1 MTLTR
6 DIGSKL
12 ANKKLL
18 PISEHQERTNEWLL
32 HFTQTRMPQ
41 SQAWQE
47 QSRGQE
53 GAVYPPLV
61 EMEKATTS
69 LGEFGSS
76 CVTAAESNT
85 FPFCWQGV
93 ENRSTQKTCTQM
105 LRAALFIIVK
115 LTPPWR
121 QIGITQGQVWIGYPG
136 IGKSL
141 SPAQYCYKCKSA
153 TIRSLCLLKG
163 RSRQQWFHFG
173 LQTSQ
178 RFTKRLPHTL
188 ELFHCTEGTS
198 LPHCEITVLRIRFSC
213 WLSSLWASPQHSLL
227 NTVSCFKQFGKIL
240 HINAASWGKL
250 RPAATALPSSHQ
262 SGKAAWLAGGYI
274 RFLIV
279 CSVTLIFF
287 FFFSP

>member
-1 MTLTR
+1 
-6 DIGSKL
+6 
-12 ANKKLL
+12 
-18 PISEHQERTNEWLL
+18 
-32 HFTQTRMPQ
+32 
-41 SQAWQE
+41 
-47 QSRGQE
+47 
-53 GAVYPPLV
+53 
-61 EMEKATTS
+61 MEKATTS
-69 LGEFGSS
+69 LGEFSSS

-163 RSRQQWFHFG
+163 SSRQQWFHFG

-188 ELFHCTEGTS
+188 ELFHCTEGTP

-213 WLSSLWASPQHSLL
+213 WLSSLWASPQHTPIEHSVVFQAIWEDSAHQRSILRQVKACSHSSSFFASEWKGSLACWW
-227 NTVSCFKQFGKIL
+227 VHS
-240 HINAASWGKL
+240 
-250 RPAATALPSSHQ
+250 LPNCLLSD
-262 SGKAAWLAGGYI
+262 
-274 RFLIV
+274 
-279 CSVTLIFF
+279 TD
-287 FFFSP
+287 FFFSFFPLKHLTA